1 MRHAHR
7 TSGFFKIRG
16 VNMNHAEFEDFMFRI
31 PVVNDFRVELLTVQ
45 DRELLKLMIEI
56 KRDTEAASA
65 ATKVADAVRAT
76 FEVRPDVEVLPIGT
90 LAKEFE
96 ASVKAPRFLDR
107 RT

>member
-1 MRHAHR
+1 
-7 TSGFFKIRG
+7 
-16 VNMNHAEFEDFMFRI
+16 
-31 PVVNDFRVELLTVQ
+31 LL
-45 DRELLKLMIEI
+45 RLMIEI
-56 KRDTEAASA
+56 KRDADATSA
-65 ATKVADAVRAT
+65 AGKVAEAVRAT